1 MDGITAVPVHRDEG
15 HDDLLERVF
24 IRAGDLSRSQLIRL
38 GELSLFASN
47 QCNDV
52 VLTAILSMMVAAG
65 LATWATWSSVLAWLL
80 ASLGTVA
87 AFWLLAR
94 RFLAALDRLTDV
106 AVWERRLLWG
116 RLVTAMVWSLLPL
129 AAWPYEE
136 AGPRFFL
143 LMIISMHMA
152 LRVGAGAGR
161 PAVLVAQLAF
171 PSLALQVLLLS
182 ALDDARFAI
191 LVLGCALYPLY
202 LYRLGLRTSAR
213 LRQMIA
219 AQLDLIA
226 AKQGADAASRA
237 KAGLLAFISH
247 EVRTP
252 MTGILGLTQVLLDS
266 PLDPRQ
272 RAQVRTVRESGEAL
286 LLILNDMLDLSKA
299 EAGCLEI
306 EAAPFCP
313 ARLLDGVVAL
323 MAGQAAAKG
332 LDLRVD
338 GDGMPDCLVADAF
351 RLRQMVLNLVGNA
364 VKFTNRGGVRIRA
377 ELSDAAGRPG
387 LAAGRDGFLRV
398 VVSDTGP
405 GIPETARAT
414 LFDPFAQ
421 GGADVA
427 RRFGGSGMGLTIV
440 KRLARAMG
448 GDVGFDSVAGRGSD
462 FWLRVPV
469 TLGTAADLAADA
481 VDASCVQGAPSL
493 SVLVV
498 EDVRTNQTVLD
509 AMLRKRGHRVTLA
522 DDGET
527 ALALLRRQRF
537 DLVLLDLYMPGMD
550 GMAVA
555 RAIRAL
561 PERDGGATPLIA
573 TTANSDIKMDHLRQT
588 GFNGVVAKPIRSEQL
603 FAEIDAVWHVAG
615 MAPLPTARPPVPSA
629 PSLQDSLLV
638 DHAALRDLADTI
650 GLADLPEFVAR
661 TVETLEDRALRLLDC
676 LRERDLP
683 GVRRELHCL
692 SGVAANVGLRGLAT
706 DAQHTYRALP
716 DSSHEEMDALVAD
729 LRTSVESGVILLTT
743 WMDGLTRGGDGA
755 THVAVA

>member
-1 MDGITAVPVHRDEG
+1 MDGITADPVGRDDG
-15 HDDLLERVF
+15 RDDLLGRLFV
-24 IRAGDLSRSQLIRL
+24 RAGGLSRSQVIRL
-38 GELSLFASN
+38 GELSIFASN

-52 VLTAILSMMVAAG
+52 VLTAALSVMVAAG
-65 LATWATWSSVLAWLL
+65 LATWGTWPAVVAWLL
-80 ASLGTVA
+80 LSLATVA
-87 AFWLLAR
+87 VFWFLAR
-94 RFLAALDRLTDV
+94 RFLAAVDRLVDA

-116 RLVTAMVWSLLPL
+116 RLVTAAVWSLLPWV
-129 AAWPYEE
+129 AWPHDD
-136 AGPRFFL
+136 AGERLFL
-143 LMIISMHMA
+143 LLIISMHMA
-152 LRVGAGAGR
+152 LRIGAGAGG

-171 PSLALQVLLLS
+171 PALALLVLVLS
-182 ALDDARFAI
+182 ALDDTRFAVLI
-191 LVLGCALYPLY
+191 LGCVVYPLY
-202 LYRLGLRTSAR
+202 LYRQGLRTSAR

-219 AQLDLIA
+219 AQLDLIR

-237 KAGLLAFISH
+237 KAGLLTFISH

-266 PLDPRQ
+266 PLDARQ

-306 EAAPFCP
+306 EPVPFCP
-313 ARLLDGVVAL
+313 TRLLDGVGAL

-332 LDLRVD
+332 LELRVE

-351 RLRQMVLNLVGNA
+351 RLRQILLNLVGNA
-364 VKFTNRGGVRIRA
+364 VKFTERGGVRIRA
-377 ELSDAAGRPG
+377 DLTDGAGRRG
-387 LAAGRDGFLRV
+387 LAAGTSGFLHV
-398 VVSDTGP
+398 VVSDSGP
-405 GIPETARAT
+405 GIPDAARAS
-414 LFDPFAQ
+414 LFEPFSQ
-421 GGADVA
+421 GAPDVV
-427 RRFGGSGMGLTIV
+427 RRYGGSGMGLTIV
-440 KRLARAMG
+440 KRLAQAMG
-448 GDVGFDSVAGRGSD
+448 GDVGFDSRIGRGSD

-469 TLGTAADLAADA
+469 ALGAASDLTDTA
-481 VDASCVQGAPSL
+481 VPSCDGEAPSL

-498 EDVRTNQTVLD
+498 EDVKTNQTVLE

-550 GMAVA
+550 GMATA

-561 PERDGGATPLIA
+561 PEREGGATPLIA
-573 TTANSDIKMDHLRQT
+573 TTADGDIKVDRLRQT
-588 GFNGVVAKPIRSEQL
+588 GFNGVVAKPIRPERL
-603 FAEIDAVWHVAG
+603 FAEIDAVWNGGGALP
-615 MAPLPTARPPVPSA
+615 MARSPTLPH
-629 PSLQDSLLV
+629 DSLLV

-650 GLADLPEFVAR
+650 GLTDLPEFVAR
-661 TVETLEDRALRLLDC
+661 TVETLEDRAMRLLDC
-676 LRERDLP
+676 LRQRDLP

-716 DSSHEEMDALVAD
+716 DSSHEEMDVLAAELQA
-729 LRTSVESGVILLTT
+729 SVESGVILLTS
-743 WMDGLTRGGDGA
+743 WMDGLTRSGDA
-755 THVAVA
+755 PSHVAVA